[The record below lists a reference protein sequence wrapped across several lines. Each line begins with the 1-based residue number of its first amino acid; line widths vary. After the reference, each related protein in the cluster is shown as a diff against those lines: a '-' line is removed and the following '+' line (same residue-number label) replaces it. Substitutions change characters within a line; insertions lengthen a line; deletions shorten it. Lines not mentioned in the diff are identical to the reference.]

1 MKTSITAAVFALST
15 IVAGAAGAAT
25 IQNGSFE
32 SQIVNGAFNTYDTNF
47 NALDGWD
54 VVDGTVDHIG
64 SYWVSSDGEQS
75 IDLVGN
81 GGTGTIQTTVTGL
94 EIGKS
99 YSIFFDLAGNPGDVR
114 SLLVEI
120 GMTSGNFQFDAS
132 ATSRTAMGWVTHS
145 LDFIAGATSGLL
157 SFTGSERNCCKGAAL
172 DNVRIVE
179 NTAPV
184 PLPAG
189 GVLLIG
195 ALGGLAAW
203 RRRKS

>member
-1 MKTSITAAVFALST
+1 MKNSITAAVVAVST
-15 IVAGAAGAAT
+15 LIAGAAGAAT

-32 SQIVNGAFNTYDTNF
+32 SQVVSGQFNTYDTNY

-54 VVDGTVDHIG
+54 VTDGTVDHIG
-64 SYWVSSDGEQS
+64 SYWQASDGSQS

-81 GGTGTIQTTVTGL
+81 GGTGTIQTTVSGL
-94 EIGKS
+94 DVGKS

-120 GMTSGNFQFDAS
+120 GMTTGGFQFDAS

-145 LDFIAGATSGLL
+145 LDFIAGSTSGLL

-179 NTAPV
+179 NTAAV

-189 GVLLIG
+189 GALLLG